1 MEDTVIGLDSHTV
14 ENRKVVLENDMI
26 EQWSSVNKES
36 DGLYAALA
44 RLLDEHEMDIQGF
57 LGSDDVQEEYLEAV
71 FYDMVEVL
79 QYNSTSGI
87 FLVLGNDKSTEEE
100 CEYNG
105 FWVRDSDPMTKTASH
120 ADLQMERGSKKLS
133 QSMSISLDTPWR
145 TDFRFQGNGNRSA
158 DDFFYQPYVT
168 AGDYVDANINME
180 NLGYWSKPFI
190 LEDERLKEM
199 TLSSI
204 ALNLFDREGNT
215 SVVLDIL
222 ALKLQQL
229 LLTGETMENEPLIHP
244 FANGNQDLVFHMAD
258 NGQYSGSIVFRQID
272 TAVLEKKEE
281 RKCLEEISAIIQNRI
296 NLERH
301 DLSAKA
307 KLDFL
312 ARMSHE
318 IRTPMNG
325 IIGMTEI
332 ALKEGQTEAQRMD
345 CLKKIQHSSAYLL
358 GLIND
363 ILDMSKIE
371 SGKMR
376 LVEENCNL
384 LELVQGLQPL
394 LESKIKEKQ
403 IQL

>member
-1 MEDTVIGLDSHTV
+1 M
-14 ENRKVVLENDMI
+14 
-26 EQWSSVNKES
+26 
-36 DGLYAALA
+36 
-44 RLLDEHEMDIQGF
+44 
-57 LGSDDVQEEYLEAV
+57 
-71 FYDMVEVL
+71 
-79 QYNSTSGI
+79 
-87 FLVLGNDKSTEEE
+87 
-100 CEYNG
+100 
-105 FWVRDSDPMTKTASH
+105 
-120 ADLQMERGSKKLS
+120 
-133 QSMSISLDTPWR
+133 
-145 TDFRFQGNGNRSA
+145 
-158 DDFFYQPYVT
+158 T

>member
-1 MEDTVIGLDSHTV
+1 M
-14 ENRKVVLENDMI
+14 
-26 EQWSSVNKES
+26 
-36 DGLYAALA
+36 
-44 RLLDEHEMDIQGF
+44 
-57 LGSDDVQEEYLEAV
+57 
-71 FYDMVEVL
+71 
-79 QYNSTSGI
+79 
-87 FLVLGNDKSTEEE
+87 
-100 CEYNG
+100 
-105 FWVRDSDPMTKTASH
+105 
-120 ADLQMERGSKKLS
+120 
-133 QSMSISLDTPWR
+133 
-145 TDFRFQGNGNRSA
+145 
-158 DDFFYQPYVT
+158 T
-168 AGDYVDANINME
+168 AGDYVDANINMA

-258 NGQYSGSIVFRQID
+258 NGQ
-272 TAVLEKKEE
+272 
-281 RKCLEEISAIIQNRI
+281 
-296 NLERH
+296 
-301 DLSAKA
+301 
-307 KLDFL
+307 
-312 ARMSHE
+312 
-318 IRTPMNG
+318 
-325 IIGMTEI
+325 
-332 ALKEGQTEAQRMD
+332 
-345 CLKKIQHSSAYLL
+345 HSSAYLL

-376 LVEENCNL
+376 LVEEKCNL

-403 IQL
+403 LQL

>member
-1 MEDTVIGLDSHTV
+1 MKCDGKAVRRTVKRKRSLLDIFLIPILIIVFVQGAVPFLTLIFSGIRTSMEDTMIGLDSHTV

-105 FWVRDSDPMTKTASH
+105 FWVRDSDPMTKTASY

-133 QSMSISLDTPWR
+133 QSMSISLDKPWR

-168 AGDYVDANINME
+168 AGDYVDANINMA

-258 NGQYSGSIVFRQID
+258 NGQ
-272 TAVLEKKEE
+272 
-281 RKCLEEISAIIQNRI
+281 
-296 NLERH
+296 
-301 DLSAKA
+301 
-307 KLDFL
+307 
-312 ARMSHE
+312 
-318 IRTPMNG
+318 
-325 IIGMTEI
+325 
-332 ALKEGQTEAQRMD
+332 
-345 CLKKIQHSSAYLL
+345 HSSAYLL

-376 LVEENCNL
+376 LVEEKCNL

-403 IQL
+403 LQL

>member
-1 MEDTVIGLDSHTV
+1 MIGLDSHTV

-158 DDFFYQPYVT
+158 DDFFYQPYVI
-168 AGDYVDANINME
+168 AGDYVDANINMA

-258 NGQYSGSIVFRQID
+258 NGQ
-272 TAVLEKKEE
+272 
-281 RKCLEEISAIIQNRI
+281 
-296 NLERH
+296 
-301 DLSAKA
+301 
-307 KLDFL
+307 
-312 ARMSHE
+312 
-318 IRTPMNG
+318 
-325 IIGMTEI
+325 
-332 ALKEGQTEAQRMD
+332 
-345 CLKKIQHSSAYLL
+345 HSSAYLL

-376 LVEENCNL
+376 LVEEKCNL

-403 IQL
+403 LQL

>member
-1 MEDTVIGLDSHTV
+1 MKKKKSLWNIFLIPILIIVFVQGAVPFLSLIFSGIRSNMENAVIGLDSHTV

-26 EQWSSVNKES
+26 EQWSSVYKES
-36 DGLYAALA
+36 DSLSSALTKV
-44 RLLDEHEMDIQGF
+44 LSNHQMDMQGF
-57 LGSDDVQEEYLEAV
+57 MGSGRVQEEYLETV

-87 FLVLGNDKSTEEE
+87 FLVLGNDGDTDSEG
-100 CEYNG
+100 EYKG
-105 FWVRDSDPMTKTASH
+105 FWVRDSDPQTKTASRT
-120 ADLQMERGSKKLS
+120 DLLMERGSKVLS
-133 QSMSISLDTPWR
+133 QNMSISLDTPWR

-158 DDFFYQPYVT
+158 DDFFYQPYVI
-168 AGDYVDANINME
+168 AGDYVDANINMA

-258 NGQYSGSIVFRQID
+258 NGQ
-272 TAVLEKKEE
+272 
-281 RKCLEEISAIIQNRI
+281 
-296 NLERH
+296 
-301 DLSAKA
+301 
-307 KLDFL
+307 
-312 ARMSHE
+312 
-318 IRTPMNG
+318 
-325 IIGMTEI
+325 
-332 ALKEGQTEAQRMD
+332 
-345 CLKKIQHSSAYLL
+345 HSSAYLL

-376 LVEENCNL
+376 LVEEKCNL

>member
-1 MEDTVIGLDSHTV
+1 MKCDGKAVRRTVKRKRSLLDIFLIPILIIVFVQGAVPFLTLIFSGIRTSMEDTMIGLDSHTV

-105 FWVRDSDPMTKTASH
+105 FWVRDSDPMTKTASY

-133 QSMSISLDTPWR
+133 KSMSISLDTPWR

-168 AGDYVDANINME
+168 AGDYVDANINMA

-190 LEDERLKEM
+190 LEDECLKEM

-258 NGQYSGSIVFRQID
+258 NGQ
-272 TAVLEKKEE
+272 
-281 RKCLEEISAIIQNRI
+281 
-296 NLERH
+296 
-301 DLSAKA
+301 
-307 KLDFL
+307 
-312 ARMSHE
+312 
-318 IRTPMNG
+318 
-325 IIGMTEI
+325 
-332 ALKEGQTEAQRMD
+332 
-345 CLKKIQHSSAYLL
+345 HSSAYLL

-376 LVEENCNL
+376 LVEEKCNL

-403 IQL
+403 LQL